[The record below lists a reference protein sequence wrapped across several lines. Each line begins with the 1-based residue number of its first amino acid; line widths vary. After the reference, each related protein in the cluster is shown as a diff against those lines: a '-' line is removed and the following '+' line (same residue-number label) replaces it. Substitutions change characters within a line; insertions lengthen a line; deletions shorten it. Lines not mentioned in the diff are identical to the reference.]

1 MAIADELIALLGFE
15 LTGEGAAKKYEAT
28 LKRLERTAENVGRA
42 IGTGMKIAAAAGA
55 AAFTFLGKS
64 VIDTNA
70 RFEQYQA
77 TLETIEGSADKA
89 RQSLDW
95 ISEFG
100 KTTPYDVGQV
110 TEAFVKLKAYGI
122 DPIADDALRTLGDT
136 ASAMG
141 KDLNAAVEMFA
152 DASGMEF
159 ERLKEFG
166 IRATQEGDNVT
177 FHWTKN
183 GEELTETMKKNAT
196 EVRAFLLE
204 TLGDRFA
211 GAMDRQSRTFNG
223 MVSNLG
229 DSWTDFQR
237 RVGDSGF
244 FSKVTGQLEGLLAT
258 VARLDADGTLDEWAQ
273 AISNSLSTALDIFVA
288 VTTRIAE
295 NVQFI
300 IDNWESL
307 QPVAYGL
314 AGAFAL
320 LLARAFPIAFVFG
333 LIGLAVDDF
342 LAYMQGGESVIG
354 RFIEWIRKIIPVS
367 DEVALA
373 IGGLASAVSVGLV
386 AAFALKPFTVIGIAV
401 RVVAAI
407 AAAIAPLLIAGLT
420 GLSTAVVT
428 GFTAAFA
435 LLSNPI
441 GWAVILAG
449 VAAALVIYFWDDLV
463 AAWNA
468 LDFAWMGEAIGNGI
482 MAGLN
487 AMGAAISGWFDSIIP
502 QWLKDWRDGGGLAG
516 ALDLP
521 VPGQESDAS
530 RAGALIGSMAPKPPG
545 PSVDEQN
552 SWRNMLQN
560 YSGNANAQGDAE
572 AAVVNQTDSR
582 VISQTNNVTVN
593 QTVTQPTAAPTA
605 AANATGQAVQGAVA
619 NQRAQIETEPSF

>member
-15 LTGEGAAKKYEAT
+15 LTGEDAAKRYEST
-28 LKRLERTAENVGRA
+28 LKRLERSAERVGNA
-42 IGTGMKIAAAAGA
+42 IGTGLKIATVAAAA
-55 AAFTFLGKS
+55 AFSFLGKS
-64 VIDTNA
+64 VVDVNA

-77 TLETIEGSADKA
+77 TLETIEGSAEKA
-89 RQSLDW
+89 RASLDW

-122 DPIADDALRTLGDT
+122 DPIANDALRTLGDT

-141 KDLNAAVEMFA
+141 KDLNSAVEMFA

-211 GAMDRQSRTFNG
+211 GAMDRQSQTFNG
-223 MVSNLG
+223 MMSNLG

-237 RVGDSGF
+237 RVGDAGF

-258 VARLDADGTLDEWAQ
+258 VARLDADGTLDAWATNV
-273 AISNSLSTALDIFVA
+273 SNALGVALDVFIA

-295 NVQFI
+295 NAQYI
-300 IDNWESL
+300 IENWESL
-307 QPVAYGL
+307 QPVAIAL
-314 AGAFAL
+314 AGALGL

-333 LIGLAVDDF
+333 LISVAVDDF
-342 LAYMQGGESVIG
+342 LAYLQGSESIIG
-354 RFIEWIRKIIPVS
+354 NFIEWVRKIIPVS
-367 DEVALA
+367 DEVAVAL
-373 IGGLASAVSVGLV
+373 GGLAAAVGVGLV
-386 AAFALKPFTVIGIAV
+386 AAFALKPFTMIGIAV
-401 RVVAAI
+401 RIVAAI
-407 AAAIAPLLIAGLT
+407 ATTMAPLLIAGLG

-435 LLSNPI
+435 LLSNPV

-449 VAAALVIYFWDDLV
+449 VAAALVLFFWDDLA
-463 AAWNA
+463 AAWNSVDWSA
-468 LDFAWMGEAIGNGI
+468 LGKAIGDGILAGIQGTAQAIKDLVAGIMVVPEDGALAAALSQASGEAYSSPANPFAGPKTALENYTGNT
-482 MAGLN
+482 AT
-487 AMGAAISGWFDSIIP
+487 
-502 QWLKDWRDGGGLAG
+502 
-516 ALDLP
+516 
-521 VPGQESDAS
+521 QE
-530 RAGALIGSMAPKPPG
+530 G
-545 PSVDEQN
+545 
-552 SWRNMLQN
+552 
-560 YSGNANAQGDAE
+560 AE

-593 QTVTQPTAAPTA
+593 QNVTQATDAPSQAAT
-605 AANATGQAVQGAVA
+605 ATGNAVQGAVA
-619 NQRAQIETEPSF
+619 AQRSQIETEPSF